1 MVKDRPE
8 GPAAGGA
15 EAAFA
20 TGPRAGAGAAAVGG
34 GAAPEAGAAGV
45 TGAAA
50 GGAEGGAAV
59 ASRAGSRFAVSLILS
74 VIALAAF
81 SAGEFRHTSP
91 SVAAMTSSELVP
103 SLWRAAA

>member
-20 TGPRAGAGAAAVGG
+20 TGPRAGAGAAAVGE
-34 GAAPEAGAAGV
+34 AAPEAGAAGV